1 MTYQGYSLEIYVDS
15 KVTMT
20 TYQGNCI
27 DIYVD
32 CKGR

>member
-1 MTYQGYSLEIYVDS
+1 MTYQGYSIEIYVDS

-27 DIYVD
+27 DICVD
-32 CKGR
+32 YKVR